1 LEYLKSKSTLN
12 TEHDG
17 IFAQVNKVE
26 VTDIHFWNFLSSLG
40 HTKLIFCSTDFL
52 LF

>member
-26 VTDIHFWNFLSSLG
+26 VTDIHF
-40 HTKLIFCSTDFL
+40 
-52 LF
+52 